1 MEIIKEA
8 MERTNRSFAFICAV
22 ASIGGFLF
30 GFDMA
35 VISGVLPLM
44 QAQFSLSPTEEGWL
58 VSSALLGC
66 IIGVAISGILSD
78 NLGRRK
84 LLFTAAILFWVSALG
99 CGLLDT
105 FSSIICARIVA
116 GLGVGIASNI
126 VPLYISEIAPTEKR
140 GRYVTY
146 YQLAIT
152 IGILVAYISNYGL
165 LSYDGLSA
173 PEWGKTLHTL
183 FVTQK
188 WRAMF
193 LVGLVPATLFMI
205 GLFFVPESSRWIAQQ
220 KEARKPS
227 KGKAT
232 ASGELSGSYSQLFS
246 KAMRRP
252 LLLGILLPLFSQ
264 FCGINA
270 IIYYGP
276 TILKDAGISM
286 NNSYQSQILFGAAN
300 MLFTFIAI
308 WKVDQLGRRPL
319 YLIGSF
325 CAAISL
331 ILTGAFFYLG
341 NVSGIWVLLAVTMFI
356 ASFAFSI
363 GPLKFVV
370 ASEIFPTAIRGRAL
384 GISIMVMWVADA
396 IIGQLTAVM
405 IRELGIAYTF
415 WLFGFFC
422 VIVFISVLKL
432 LPETKGKT
440 LEEIE
445 KFWKKTKN

>member
-1 MEIIKEA
+1 

-44 QAQFSLSPTEEGWL
+44 QAQFSLSPAEEGWL

-84 LLFTAAILFWVSALG
+84 LLFTAAILFWASALG

-165 LSYDGLSA
+165 LSYDGLNA
-173 PEWGKTLHTL
+173 HEWGETLQTL
-183 FVTQK
+183 FVAQK

-193 LVGLVPATLFMI
+193 LVGLLPATLFMI
-205 GLFFVPESSRWIAQQ
+205 GLFFVPESSRWIAQRNEAQ
-220 KEARKPS
+220 KLS
-227 KGKAT
+227 KGKDT
-232 ASGELSGSYSQLFS
+232 VSSKHSGSYSLLFS

-264 FCGINA
+264 F
-270 IIYYGP
+270 
-276 TILKDAGISM
+276 
-286 NNSYQSQILFGAAN
+286 
-300 MLFTFIAI
+300 
-308 WKVDQLGRRPL
+308 
-319 YLIGSF
+319 
-325 CAAISL
+325 
-331 ILTGAFFYLG
+331 
-341 NVSGIWVLLAVTMFI
+341 
-356 ASFAFSI
+356 
-363 GPLKFVV
+363 
-370 ASEIFPTAIRGRAL
+370 
-384 GISIMVMWVADA
+384 
-396 IIGQLTAVM
+396 
-405 IRELGIAYTF
+405 
-415 WLFGFFC
+415 
-422 VIVFISVLKL
+422 
-432 LPETKGKT
+432 
-440 LEEIE
+440 
-445 KFWKKTKN
+445 

>member
-1 MEIIKEA
+1 MEK
-8 MERTNRSFAFICAV
+8 TNRFLALICAV

-44 QAQFSLSPTEEGWL
+44 QAQFSLSPGQEGWL
-58 VSSALLGC
+58 VSSALVGC
-66 IIGVAISGILSD
+66 IIGVAISGALSD
-78 NLGRRK
+78 KLGRRK
-84 LLFTAAILFWVSALG
+84 LLFAAAILFWGSALG

-105 FSSIICARIVA
+105 FSSIIGARIVA

-126 VPLYISEIAPTEKR
+126 VPLYISEMAPAERR

-152 IGILVAYISNYGL
+152 IGILAAYISNYGL
-165 LSYDGLSA
+165 LSYDGSGALG
-173 PEWGKTLHTL
+173 WGETWALL
-183 FVTQK
+183 FVEQK

-193 LVGLVPATLFMI
+193 LVGLLPATLFI
-205 GLFFVPESSRWIAQQ
+205 LGLFFVPESSRWVAQQ
-220 KEARKPS
+220 KEAAEQNDQSAS
-227 KGKAT
+227 KRVSHTT
-232 ASGELSGSYSQLFS
+232 AKGSYNMLFS

-286 NNSYQSQILFGAAN
+286 DNSYQSQILFGAAN

-325 CAAISL
+325 CASLSL
-331 ILTGAFFYLG
+331 ILTGVFFYLD
-341 NVSGIWVLLAVTMFI
+341 NVPGLWILLTVTLFL

-405 IRELGIAYTF
+405 IRDLGIAYTF
-415 WLFGFFC
+415 WLFGLFC
-422 VIVFISVLKL
+422 VVVFISVFKL

-445 KFWKKTKN
+445 NFWKKTKN

>member
-1 MEIIKEA
+1 MEK
-8 MERTNRSFAFICAV
+8 TNRFLALICAV

-44 QAQFSLSPTEEGWL
+44 QAQFSLSPGQEGWL
-58 VSSALLGC
+58 VSSALVGC
-66 IIGVAISGILSD
+66 IIGVAISGALSD
-78 NLGRRK
+78 KLGRRK
-84 LLFTAAILFWVSALG
+84 LLFAAAILFWGSALG

-105 FSSIICARIVA
+105 FSSIIGARIVA

-126 VPLYISEIAPTEKR
+126 VPLYISEMAPAERR

-152 IGILVAYISNYGL
+152 IGILAAYISNYGL
-165 LSYDGLSA
+165 LSYDGSGALG
-173 PEWGKTLHTL
+173 WGETWALL
-183 FVTQK
+183 FVEQK

-193 LVGLVPATLFMI
+193 LVGLLPATLFI
-205 GLFFVPESSRWIAQQ
+205 LGLFFVPESSRWVAQQ
-220 KEARKPS
+220 KEAAEQNDQSAS
-227 KGKAT
+227 KRVSQTT
-232 ASGELSGSYSQLFS
+232 AKGSYNMLFS

-286 NNSYQSQILFGAAN
+286 DNSYQSQILFGAAN

-325 CAAISL
+325 CASLSL
-331 ILTGAFFYLG
+331 ILTGVFFYLD
-341 NVSGIWVLLAVTMFI
+341 NVPGLWILLTVTLFL

-405 IRELGIAYTF
+405 IRDLGIAYTF
-415 WLFGFFC
+415 WLFGLFC
-422 VIVFISVLKL
+422 VVVFISVFKL

-445 KFWKKTKN
+445 NFWKKTKN

>member
-1 MEIIKEA
+1 MEKTSHFLAI
-8 MERTNRSFAFICAV
+8 ICAI

-44 QAQFSLSPTEEGWL
+44 QAQFTLSPSQEGWL
-58 VSSALLGC
+58 VSSALVGC
-66 IIGVAISGILSD
+66 IIGVAISGVYSD
-78 NLGRRK
+78 KMGRRK
-84 LLFTAAILFWVSALG
+84 LLFTAAFLFWCSALG
-99 CGLLDT
+99 CGLFDT
-105 FSSIICARIVA
+105 FSAIICARIVA

-126 VPLYISEIAPTEKR
+126 VPLYISEMAPAERR

-152 IGILVAYISNYGL
+152 MGILVAYISNYGL
-165 LSYDGLSA
+165 LSMNAFSNMQLGEFWNL
-173 PEWGKTLHTL
+173 L
-183 FVTQK
+183 FVEQK

-193 LVGLVPATLFMI
+193 LVGLLPATLFII
-205 GLFFVPESSRWIAQQ
+205 GLFFVPESARWIAQQ
-220 KEARKPS
+220 EASSTGGNKDAHAAQDR
-227 KGKAT
+227 
-232 ASGELSGSYSQLFS
+232 GSYSMLFS
-246 KAMRRP
+246 KALRRP
-252 LLLGILLPLFSQ
+252 MLLGILLPLFSQ

-286 NNSYQSQILFGAAN
+286 DNSYQSQILFGAAN

-319 YLIGSF
+319 YLVGSF
-325 CAAISL
+325 FAAISL
-331 ILTGAFFYLG
+331 LLTGFFFYVG
-341 NVSGIWVLLAVTMFI
+341 NLPGIWILLAVTLFL

-384 GISIMVMWVADA
+384 GISIMVMWIADA

-415 WLFGFFC
+415 WLFGTFC
-422 VIVFISVLKL
+422 VVVFISVFKL

-445 KFWKKTKN
+445 KFWKKTKTN

>member
-1 MEIIKEA
+1 MEK
-8 MERTNRSFAFICAV
+8 TNRFLALICAV

-44 QAQFSLSPTEEGWL
+44 QAQFSLSPGQEGWL
-58 VSSALLGC
+58 VSSALVGC
-66 IIGVAISGILSD
+66 IIGVAISGALSD
-78 NLGRRK
+78 KLGRRK
-84 LLFTAAILFWVSALG
+84 LLFAAAILFWGSALG

-105 FSSIICARIVA
+105 FSSIIGARIVA

-126 VPLYISEIAPTEKR
+126 VPLYISEMAPAERR

-152 IGILVAYISNYGL
+152 IGILAAYISNYGL
-165 LSYDGLSA
+165 LSYDGSGALG
-173 PEWGKTLHTL
+173 WGETWALL
-183 FVTQK
+183 FVEQK

-193 LVGLVPATLFMI
+193 LVGLLPATLFI
-205 GLFFVPESSRWIAQQ
+205 LGLFFVPESSRWVAQQ
-220 KEARKPS
+220 KEAAEENDQSAS
-227 KGKAT
+227 KRVSHTT
-232 ASGELSGSYSQLFS
+232 AKGSYNMLFS

-286 NNSYQSQILFGAAN
+286 DNSYQSQILFGAAN

-325 CAAISL
+325 CASLSL
-331 ILTGAFFYLG
+331 ILTGVFFYLD
-341 NVSGIWVLLAVTMFI
+341 NVPGLWILLTVTLFL

-405 IRELGIAYTF
+405 IRDLGIAYTF
-415 WLFGFFC
+415 WLFGLFC
-422 VIVFISVLKL
+422 VVVFISVFKL

-445 KFWKKTKN
+445 NFWKKTKS

>member
-1 MEIIKEA
+1 MEK
-8 MERTNRSFAFICAV
+8 TNRFLALICAV

-44 QAQFSLSPTEEGWL
+44 QAQFSLSPGQEGWL
-58 VSSALLGC
+58 VSSALVGC
-66 IIGVAISGILSD
+66 IIGVAISGALSD
-78 NLGRRK
+78 KLGRRK
-84 LLFTAAILFWVSALG
+84 LLFAAAILFWGSALG

-105 FSSIICARIVA
+105 FSSIIGARIVA

-126 VPLYISEIAPTEKR
+126 VPLYISEMAPAERR

-152 IGILVAYISNYGL
+152 IGILAAYISNYGL
-165 LSYDGLSA
+165 LSHDGSGALG
-173 PEWGKTLHTL
+173 WGETWALL
-183 FVTQK
+183 FVEQK

-193 LVGLVPATLFMI
+193 LVGLLPATLFI
-205 GLFFVPESSRWIAQQ
+205 LGLFFVPESSRWVAQQ
-220 KEARKPS
+220 KEAAEQNDQSAS
-227 KGKAT
+227 KHVSQTT
-232 ASGELSGSYSQLFS
+232 AKGSYNMLFS

-286 NNSYQSQILFGAAN
+286 DNSYQSQILFGAAN

-325 CAAISL
+325 CASLSL
-331 ILTGAFFYLG
+331 ILTGVFFYLD
-341 NVSGIWVLLAVTMFI
+341 NVPGLWILLTVTLFL

-405 IRELGIAYTF
+405 IRDLGIAYTF
-415 WLFGFFC
+415 WLFGLFC
-422 VIVFISVLKL
+422 VVVFISVFKL

-445 KFWKKTKN
+445 NFWKKTKN